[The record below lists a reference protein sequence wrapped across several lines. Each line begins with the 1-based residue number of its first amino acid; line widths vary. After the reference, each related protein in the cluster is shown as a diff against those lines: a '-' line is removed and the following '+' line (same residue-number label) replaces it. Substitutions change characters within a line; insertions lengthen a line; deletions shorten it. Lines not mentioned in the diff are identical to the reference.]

1 MLIILLAR
9 EVECVNERNVSHL
22 QNLIDQNLVLW
33 TVLSQ
38 LLTDTLATS
47 RTALTKRTKRGY

>member
-1 MLIILLAR
+1 MLIILLVG

-22 QNLIDQNLVLW
+22 QNLVDRNLVLW
-33 TVLSQ
+33 TVLSR
-38 LLTDTLATS
+38 LLMDTLATS